1 MESGESKA
9 KEESSSI
16 SKETIPSPPDTSKP
30 PSTEIQEIR
39 NIETLLE
46 NIRQANLKKDID
58 LFISCYASNFKDREG
73 KKKATLTFWTKFDYL
88 DLSYDLKNSL
98 ISGDTAKVKVE
109 WVIKISSTTG
119 REQQKSK
126 ANLDVKL
133 KKEEGGWKI
142 EEVKQAG

>member
-1 MESGESKA
+1 MGSGESRA

-16 SKETIPSPPDTSKP
+16 PKEAVPSSPDTSKLP
-30 PSTEIQEIR
+30 PTEIQEIR

-58 LFISCYASNFKDREG
+58 LFLSCYASNFKDREG
-73 KKKATLTFWTKFDYL
+73 KKRATLSFWTKFDYV
-88 DLSYDLKNSL
+88 DLSYDLKNSS

-109 WVIKISSTTG
+109 WVIKISSTTD
-119 REQQKSK
+119 RQQQKNK
-126 ANLDVKL
+126 TNLDVKL